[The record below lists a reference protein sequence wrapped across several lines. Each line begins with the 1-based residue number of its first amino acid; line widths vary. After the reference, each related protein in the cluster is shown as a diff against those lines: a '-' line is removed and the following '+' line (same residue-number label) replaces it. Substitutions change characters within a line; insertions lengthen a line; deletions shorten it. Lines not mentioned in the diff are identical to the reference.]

1 MKSTRLTSL
10 LAVGLV
16 LSVAAVGCRKRPVAV
31 ENIPNQPLAH
41 VPDVDTMPP
50 ISPDFSNA
58 NGNQLGS
65 EGINNTSNFVS
76 IPLGPGHTGWVKD
89 ASTLAANVVHFGFD
103 SSSLKSSEKSKV
115 AAVAEFLKS
124 NPAAAVEVE
133 GHCDERGTEEYNRSL
148 GERRALTV
156 REELVRLGIEPNR
169 VDTVSYGE
177 DRPANPEHNETAW
190 RENRRGEFILLTPPQ

>member
-10 LAVGLV
+10 LAVGLI

-50 ISPDFSNA
+50 LNPEFPMN
-58 NGNQLGS
+58 NGNDGS
-65 EGINNTSNFVS
+65 GSQEVTSTDVG
-76 IPLGPGHTGWVKD
+76 IPLGPGHTGWGKD
-89 ASTLAANVVHFGFD
+89 PSALASQVVHFGFD
-103 SSSLKSSEKSKV
+103 TSTLKSSEKSKV

-124 NPAAAVEVE
+124 NPATAVEIE

-156 REELVRLGIEPNR
+156 REELVHLGIEPNR
-169 VDTVSYGE
+169 VDTVSFGE
-177 DRPANPEHNETAW
+177 DRPANPDHNEAAW